1 MPLTQSWT
9 WSIAALAAVPSDGSY
24 GVPEGIISSFPVT
37 SENGAWK
44 IVQGLEID
52 PFSRDRIDASV
63 AELEEE
69 RAAVKALGLL

>member
-1 MPLTQSWT
+1 
-9 WSIAALAAVPSDGSY
+9 
-24 GVPEGIISSFPVT
+24 VT